1 MKILCLSNGHGEDAI
16 AIQILHQ
23 VNAPEL
29 TALPLVGSGVA
40 YDRANIPII
49 GPVRKMPSGG
59 FIYMDGGHLWRD
71 LRSGLISLSLSQS
84 RVIRD
89 WANNGGK
96 ILAVGDIVPL
106 LFAWQSGA
114 EYAFIG
120 TAKSEYYLRGDDRQ
134 WLSQTSALDRY
145 FGSVYLP
152 WERWLMDRR
161 RCKAVFVR
169 DELTAQILDR
179 KGVKALF
186 LGNPMMDSL
195 VVDPKPRSLL
205 QDSTLFVLLLPGS
218 RMPEALANW
227 HKITEAI
234 AGIISSFA
242 NLKLVFLAAI
252 APGIDLNPFSQS
264 LLVSN
269 WVNTELSS
277 VNSLILDRDAVAFT
291 RENGILILTQNS
303 YNHCLQVASVALA
316 MAGTATEQFVGC
328 GKPVITI
335 PGDGPQ
341 FTYAFAEAQT
351 RLLGSSVIL
360 VSKPDRVADAIYDLL
375 QNRDQVEAIWAN
387 GKKRMGSP
395 GAAVKIAN
403 CLMAKFSSS

>member
-1 MKILCLSNGHGEDAI
+1 
-16 AIQILHQ
+16 
-23 VNAPEL
+23 
-29 TALPLVGSGVA
+29 
-40 YDRANIPII
+40 
-49 GPVRKMPSGG
+49 
-59 FIYMDGGHLWRD
+59 
-71 LRSGLISLSLSQS
+71 
-84 RVIRD
+84 
-89 WANNGGK
+89 
-96 ILAVGDIVPL
+96 
-106 LFAWQSGA
+106 
-114 EYAFIG
+114 
-120 TAKSEYYLRGDDRQ
+120 
-134 WLSQTSALDRY
+134 
-145 FGSVYLP
+145 
-152 WERWLMDRR
+152 MDRR

-375 QNRDQVEAIWAN
+375 QNRDRVEAIWAN